1 LISSTLVSINI
12 TRLPKKEL
20 HRRHLPVI
28 KQIAPLIERGQQA
41 GVFRSDL
48 PVAWHLAVILAI
60 IHAAS
65 GELHSGRIPRSEVEP
80 AMLTTVMSAV
90 ADQRLKS

>member
-1 LISSTLVSINI
+1 VLANLS
-12 TRLPKKEL
+12 LPPAPGPPK
-20 HRRHLPVI
+20 RRQAWP
-28 KQIAPLIERGQQA
+28 ARGL
-41 GVFRSDL
+41 FRSDL
-48 PVAWHLAVILAI
+48 PVVWHLAVILAI

-65 GELHSGRIPRSEVEP
+65 GELHNGRIPRSDVEP